1 MKIFKYKKII
11 AFSCALILLVVF
23 FAVPASA
30 EESFSPLDNQNVYDS
45 PGRFIINYYVTPVYG
60 SPFYASFSS
69 SPLVS
74 FYPDAPFIYTW
85 LTNDYYTAYDVN
97 YVDPYLRFR
106 VDYYPS
112 INNHTDLTIDENNN
126 LNGLASFDF
135 VANPVNYSN
144 DYLAYPFISSFQFV
158 DFYCWNHDDVQEF
171 NSEIVMYIPSFDRE
185 VTSIDIVYRP
195 AGEVDYVTA
204 SLNPSDFHD
213 FSIGDFQIAPEDI
226 DGNGRSDAVYYIKSL
241 SINFADPPADYTNY
255 ADYANINGILS
266 FCYYPGLLEYD
277 ISEHEGQPEGNPA
290 LALAPYTTWLA
301 NAVSGFMDF
310 ELYKGFSLGG
320 IFMTIIAFACCV
332 WFIKLV
338 AGG

>member
-11 AFSCALILLVVF
+11 SFSCALILLLVF
-23 FAVPASA
+23 LAVPASA
-30 EESFSPLDNQNVYDS
+30 AESFSPLDNQNVYDS
-45 PGRFIINYYVTPVYG
+45 PGRFIINYYLTPVYG
-60 SPFYASFSS
+60 SPYYASFSS

-74 FYPDAPFIYTW
+74 VYPDAPTTYSWLIEDLYT
-85 LTNDYYTAYDVN
+85 NYDTQQ
-97 YVDPYLRFR
+97 VDPYLKLR
-106 VDYYPS
+106 VDYYLD
-112 INNHTDLTIDENNN
+112 INSHTDLTIDENNN
-126 LNGLASFDF
+126 LNGLASFNF
-135 VANPVNYSN
+135 NAKPVNSSN
-144 DYLAYPFISSFQFV
+144 YYLAYPFISSFQFV

-171 NSEIVMYIPSFDRE
+171 HSEIVFYIPEFNRE
-185 VTSIDIVYRP
+185 VTAIDIVYRP
-195 AGEVDYVTA
+195 AGEVDYITA
-204 SLNPSDFHD
+204 SLDPSR
-213 FSIGDFQIAPEDI
+213 FSNFRFGNFELSPEDI
-226 DGNGRSDAVYYIKSL
+226 DGNGRSDAVYYVKSL
-241 SINFADPPADYTNY
+241 IIKYADPPSDYTVESH
-255 ADYANINGILS
+255 ANVDGILS

-290 LALAPYTTWLA
+290 FALAPYTAWLA